1 MEVPTESFHRSSWD
15 SRTCYP
21 WRDNRGF
28 TIWSPLIT
36 EEFHGDL
43 GEYSL
48 GLKILPSDNG
58 PGVEKMEEIN
68 EETTVGPDDK
78 QKISKSLTC
87 GTSMRLTMDLE

>member
-1 MEVPTESFHRSSWD
+1 M
-15 SRTCYP
+15 
-21 WRDNRGF
+21 
-28 TIWSPLIT
+28 
-36 EEFHGDL
+36 
-43 GEYSL
+43 